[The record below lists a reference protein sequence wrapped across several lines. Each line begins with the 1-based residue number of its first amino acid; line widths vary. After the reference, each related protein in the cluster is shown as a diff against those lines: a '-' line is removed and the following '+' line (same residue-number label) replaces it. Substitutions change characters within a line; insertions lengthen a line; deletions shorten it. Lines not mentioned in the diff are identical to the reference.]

1 MLIIR
6 YPSRR
11 CTVKKLG
18 MQPRPPRFEEIDY
31 QQTPLGEVILRRR
44 TMLTLDNLEVYEI
57 MLGQEFLMSSL
68 FTVVEEA
75 LSTLGLAATERS
87 FPGESRLDVVV
98 GGLGLGYTAKVA
110 LDHATV
116 GELIVVDYLQPV
128 IDWHQKGL
136 VPLGQGLTADPRCRF
151 EHGDFFQ
158 RAVQEQA
165 GGKGGKGPGFDAQ
178 SPDRKFHAILL
189 DIDHSPDH
197 LLNER
202 HADFYKAEGLRKMT
216 QQLHPGGVFALWS
229 DDPPEENF
237 MRALNEVFASCDT
250 HIVPFHNPI
259 LGRDSESTVYVAQA
273 NS

>member
-1 MLIIR
+1 MPPL
-6 YPSRR
+6 
-11 CTVKKLG
+11 
-18 MQPRPPRFEEIDY
+18 QPRFEEIDY
-31 QQTPLGEVILRRR
+31 QMTPLGEVILRRR

-75 LSTLGLAATERS
+75 LSTLGLAATEES

-110 LDHATV
+110 LDHASV
-116 GELIVVDYLQPV
+116 GELVVVDYLQPV

-136 VPLGQGLTADPRCRF
+136 VPLGAGLTADPRCRF
-151 EHGDFFQ
+151 EHGDFFK
-158 RAVQEQA
+158 RAVQEEDGA
-165 GGKGGKGPGFDAQ
+165 RGPGFDSQ

-202 HADFYKAEGLRKMT
+202 HASFYKAEGLRKMT
-216 QQLHPGGVFALWS
+216 AQLHPGGIFALWS
-229 DDPPEENF
+229 DDPPEEIF
-237 MRALNEVFASCDT
+237 MNALNEVFASCDT
-250 HIVPFHNPI
+250 HVVPFHNPI
-259 LGRDSESTVYVAQA
+259 LGRDSESTVYVTKTH
-273 NS
+273 S